1 MSVALWRKWRDGGGD
16 ASTGWLMVVLVM
28 QRGGEAVVVHEKRGN
43 GSVVI
48 RVTRDAKAVEV
59 VVMIVMRGMV
69 MCMKR

>member
-1 MSVALWRKWRDGGGD
+1 
-16 ASTGWLMVVLVM
+16 M